1 MPRVSKK
8 RDIERLQEIAVL
20 TDKRTGI
27 YAERRRIWKRR
38 LEAGDSQAELARASR
53 VLRADVSR
61 GVKHE
66 S

>member
-27 YAERRRIWKRR
+27 YAERRQIWKRR